1 MASPAEHLRSLE
13 EALLDPS
20 LRKDRVAVE
29 KLLAED
35 FVEFGS
41 SGRVWTRD
49 RIFELL
55 ASETFSPVLIQKF
68 NFIPLAEH
76 IALVTYRAVH
86 TDATKGSPSL
96 RSSIW
101 VKESGKWRLK
111 FHQGTPT
118 K

>member
-1 MASPAEHLRSLE
+1 MASTGEHLRSLE
-13 EALLDPS
+13 EALLNPS
-20 LRKDRVAVE
+20 LRRNRVAVE
-29 KLLAED
+29 KMLAED

-41 SGRVWTRD
+41 SGRVWARD
-49 RIFELL
+49 QIFELL
-55 ASETFSPVLIQKF
+55 ASETFSPVLIEEF
-68 NFIPLAEH
+68 NCISIAEH

-101 VKESGKWRLK
+101 VKESGEWRLK